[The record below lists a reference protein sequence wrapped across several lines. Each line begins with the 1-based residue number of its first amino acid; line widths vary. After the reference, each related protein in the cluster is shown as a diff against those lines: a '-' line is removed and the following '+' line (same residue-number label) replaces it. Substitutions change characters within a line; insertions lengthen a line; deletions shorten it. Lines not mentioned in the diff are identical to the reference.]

1 MKQINQYFKFKP
13 LFNILI
19 LTFLIT
25 FQLLVFTS
33 SPLVFGSPIS
43 EENPKGI
50 RLNIPDDP
58 RSNIALSWYT
68 FSDTESMVLYGT
80 SSGSLNLTVNSP
92 ENVEKIKDTYIHHV
106 VLSNL
111 DPNTTYFY
119 KVGGTTSGWSAE
131 YNFTTAPERN
141 SSSLHFIAYGDNRSN
156 RDLRRLVNRLVI
168 QNMSTYHT
176 EPVRFVMNMGDLVS
190 SGDEHE
196 LFNYFF
202 DDCEML
208 FQTIPILPIQ
218 GNHEIGDF
226 GVSHYREQFVLPENG
241 NDEWYWAIQNGM
253 AFILGLDSESHGI
266 VPYDSQNVPWID
278 SMLKF
283 ANNQSTALWKFAFFH
298 QPPFVSSSH
307 MPRTDIRESWS
318 PIFDNNGVDIVFNG
332 HCHLYERSFP
342 VSSNGSL
349 PTDEL
354 YDYQNPINPIYI
366 VTGAAGKG
374 GPIDRLP
381 EREND
386 YMVVSNFT
394 WHFVDVFISN
404 NYTTNKTSL
413 SAKVIGIIPQYLANG
428 SVDEFDLSHT
438 VLLDNFTITKDI
450 PDLWFD
456 TFQNTNYA
464 DVLNLKRQKIVGY
477 TFIGLVILSL
487 VGFDIWIIRRRI
499 HFNKRKS

>member
-1 MKQINQYFKFKP
+1 MKQINQYFKLKP
-13 LFNILI
+13 HINILI
-19 LTFLIT
+19 LIFLIT
-25 FQLLVFTS
+25 FQLFYFTS
-33 SPLVFGSPIS
+33 IPEVFGSPIS

-58 RSNIALSWYT
+58 RSHIALSWYT
-68 FSDTESMVLYGT
+68 FSDTESMVIYGT
-80 SSGSLNLTVNSP
+80 SSGSLNLTINSP
-92 ENVEKIKDTYIHHV
+92 ENVEKIEDTYIHHV

-111 DPNTTYFY
+111 GPNTTYFY
-119 KVGGTTSGWSAE
+119 KVGGTTSGWSTE
-131 YNFTTAPERN
+131 HNFTTAPERN

-156 RDLRRLVNRLVI
+156 RDLRRLVNRLLI

-176 EPVRFVMNMGDLVS
+176 EPVGFVMHMGDLVS

-202 DDCEML
+202 DDSEML

-266 VPYDSQNVPWID
+266 IPYDSQSVPWIE

-386 YMVVSNFT
+386 YMVKSNFT
-394 WHFVDVFISN
+394 WHYVDVFISN

-413 SAKVIGIIPQYLANG
+413 SAKVIGIIPQYLSNG
-428 SVDEFDLSHT
+428 SLDEFDLSRT

-450 PDLWFD
+450 PDSWFD
-456 TFQNTNYA
+456 TYQPTDYT
-464 DVLNLKRQKIVGY
+464 DVLNLKRQKIIGY
-477 TFIGLVILSL
+477 TFVGLVLLSL
-487 VGFDIWIIRRRI
+487 VGLDLWIIRRRI
-499 HFNKRKS
+499 RFKNKS

>member
-13 LFNILI
+13 LTNILI

-25 FQLLVFTS
+25 FQLFSFTS
-33 SPLVFGSPIS
+33 APLVFGFPIF

-58 RSNIALSWYT
+58 RSNIAISWYT
-68 FSDTESMVLYGT
+68 FSDTESMVFYGT
-80 SSGSLNLTVNSP
+80 SSGSLNLTVDAS
-92 ENVEKIKDTYIHHV
+92 ETVEKIEDTYIHHV

-119 KVGGTTSGWSAE
+119 EVGGTISGWSTE

-168 QNMSTYHT
+168 QNMSTYHS
-176 EPVRFVMNMGDLVS
+176 EPVRFIMNMGDLVS

-208 FQTIPILPIQ
+208 FQSIPILPIQ
-218 GNHEIGDF
+218 GNHEFGDL

-266 VPYDSQNVPWID
+266 IPYDSQNVPWID

-283 ANNQSTALWKFAFFH
+283 ANNQSTALWKFAYFH

-318 PIFDNNGVDIVFNG
+318 PIFDNNGVDLVFSG

-354 YDYQNPINPIYI
+354 YDYQNPNNPIYI

-386 YMVVSNFT
+386 YMVISNFT
-394 WHFVDVFISN
+394 WHYVDVFISN
-404 NYTTNKTSL
+404 NYTINKTSL

-428 SVDEFDLSHT
+428 SVDEFNLSHT

-450 PDLWFD
+450 PDSWFD
-456 TFQNTNYA
+456 TYQPTNYT
-464 DVLNLKRQKIVGY
+464 DVLNLRGQKIVGY
-477 TFIGLVILSL
+477 TFVGLVLISL
-487 VGFDIWIIRRRI
+487 LGLDLWIIRRRNR
-499 HFNKRKS
+499 FTKA

>member
-1 MKQINQYFKFKP
+1 MKQINQYFKFKQ
-13 LFNILI
+13 LTNILI

-25 FQLLVFTS
+25 LQLFYFTS
-33 SPLVFGSPIS
+33 MPLVFGSPIS

-58 RSNIALSWYT
+58 RSNIAISWYT
-68 FSDTESMVLYGT
+68 FSETESMVLYGT
-80 SSGSLNLTVNSP
+80 SSGSLNLTINSP
-92 ENVEKIKDTYIHHV
+92 ENVEKIENTYIHHA

-111 DPNTTYFY
+111 DPNTIYFY

-131 YNFTTAPERN
+131 FNFTTAPERN

-176 EPVRFVMNMGDLVS
+176 EPVRFIMNMGDLVS
-190 SGDEHE
+190 SGNEHE

-218 GNHEIGDF
+218 GNHEFGDL
-226 GVSHYREQFVLPENG
+226 GLSYYREQFVLPENG

-266 VPYDSQNVPWID
+266 IPYDSQNVPWID

-283 ANNQSTALWKFAFFH
+283 ANNQSTVLWKFAFFH

-307 MPRTDIRESWS
+307 MPRTDIRKSWS

-354 YDYQNPINPIYI
+354 YDYQNLANPIYI

-374 GPIDRLP
+374 GPIDRLV

-386 YMVVSNFT
+386 YMVKSNFT
-394 WHFVDVFISN
+394 WHYVDIFIAN

-413 SAKVIGIIPQYLANG
+413 SANVIGIIPQYLANG
-428 SVDEFDLSHT
+428 SVDEFDLSRT

-450 PDLWFD
+450 PDSWFETYQPTD
-456 TFQNTNYA
+456 YT
-464 DVLNLKRQKIVGY
+464 DVLNLKNQKIIGY
-477 TFIGLVILSL
+477 TFVGLVLLSL
-487 VGFDIWIIRRRI
+487 VGLDVWIIRRRI
-499 HFNKRKS
+499 RFKNMS

>member
-25 FQLLVFTS
+25 FQLLLFTS

-80 SSGSLNLTVNSP
+80 SSGSLNLTVNSL

-119 KVGGTTSGWSAE
+119 KVGGSTSGWSGE

-176 EPVRFVMNMGDLVS
+176 EPVRFIMNMGDLVS

-218 GNHEIGDF
+218 GNHEFGDL
-226 GVSHYREQFVLPENG
+226 GLSYYREQFVLPENG

-283 ANNQSTALWKFAFFH
+283 ANNQSTVLWKFAYFH

-318 PIFDNNGVDIVFNG
+318 PVFDNDGVDIVFNG

-374 GPIDRLP
+374 GPIDRLV

-386 YMVVSNFT
+386 YMVKSNFT
-394 WHFVDVFISN
+394 WHYVDIFISN

-428 SVDEFDLSHT
+428 SVDEFDLSRT

-450 PDLWFD
+450 PDSWFD
-456 TFQNTNYA
+456 TYLPTNYT

-477 TFIGLVILSL
+477 TFVGLVLLSL
-487 VGFDIWIIRRRI
+487 VGLDLWIIRRRI
-499 HFNKRKS
+499 RFTKA

>member
-1 MKQINQYFKFKP
+1 MKHINQYFKFKP

-25 FQLLVFTS
+25 IQLIFFTS
-33 SPLVFGSPIS
+33 MPLVFGSPIS

-68 FSDTESMVLYGT
+68 FSDTESMVIYGI

-92 ENVEKIKDTYIHHV
+92 ENVEQIKDTYIHHV

-119 KVGGTTSGWSAE
+119 KVGGSTSGLSPE

-168 QNMSTYHT
+168 QNMSTYHS
-176 EPVRFVMNMGDLVS
+176 EPVRFIMNMGDLVS

-218 GNHEIGDF
+218 GNHEFGDF

-253 AFILGLDSESHGI
+253 AFILGLDSESHGV

-318 PIFDNNGVDIVFNG
+318 PVFDNNGVDIVFNG

-354 YDYQNPINPIYI
+354 YDYQNPANPIYI

-374 GPIDRLP
+374 GPIDRLV

-386 YMVVSNFT
+386 YMVKSNFT
-394 WHFVDVFISN
+394 WHYVDIFISN
-404 NYTTNKTSL
+404 NYTTNETSL
-413 SAKVIGIIPQYLANG
+413 SAKVIGIVPQYLANG
-428 SVDEFDLSHT
+428 SVDEYDLSRT

-450 PDLWFD
+450 PDSWFETYQPTD
-456 TFQNTNYA
+456 YT
-464 DVLNLKRQKIVGY
+464 DVLNLKRQKIIGY
-477 TFIGLVILSL
+477 TFVGLVLLSL
-487 VGFDIWIIRRRI
+487 VGLDVWIIRRRI
-499 HFNKRKS
+499 RFKNKS